1 MKDSIVKRDKL
12 LFTPGPLTTS
22 PTVKQAMLHDAGS
35 WHYEFNA
42 QVRQAREEI
51 LNLAGVTHEKGYEA
65 ILMQGSGTY
74 GVESVLSS
82 AIPQNGKL
90 LVLSNGAYGERMYQ
104 IARTLKL
111 ECAVLRSSEDVRP
124 NLDELRRILDE
135 DARITHV
142 GLIHCETTTGIL
154 NSVNEVA
161 QIVKGAGRRM
171 ILDAMSSFGAIPI
184 DITGNDLDFVITSPN
199 KCLESVPGFSI
210 VIARRQALLEAEGA
224 ARSVSLDLLAQLRSF
239 EANGQFRFTP
249 PTHAILAFIQ
259 ALKELRAEGG
269 PEARLKRYQQNH
281 DVLLKGMRRIGF
293 TSCLAPEVQSCVIT
307 AFYYPK
313 DRNFSFTD
321 FYHRLS
327 DKGFI
332 IYPGKVSRIDS
343 FRIGNIGHLT
353 IGDIEALLKAIELTI
368 HEMGIEMNKSS
379 QCTCP

>member
-1 MKDSIVKRDKL
+1 MKDSIVKKDKL

-42 QVRQAREEI
+42 LVRQAREEI
-51 LNLAGVTHEKGYEA
+51 LSLAGVTREKGYEA

-82 AIPQNGKL
+82 AIPQNGKI
-90 LVLSNGAYGERMYQ
+90 LVLANGAYGERMLQ
-104 IARTLKL
+104 IAKTLKL
-111 ECAVLRSSEDVRP
+111 DNAVLRSSEDARP

-135 DARITHV
+135 DSNITHV
-142 GLIHCETTTGIL
+142 GMIHCETTTGIL
-154 NSVNEVA
+154 NSVDEVA
-161 QIVKGAGRRM
+161 QIVKGAGRRI

-184 DITGNDLDFVITSPN
+184 DIAGNDLDFVITSPN

-210 VIARRQALLEAEGA
+210 VIARRQALLDAEGA

-249 PTHAILAFIQ
+249 PTHAILAFMQ
-259 ALKELRAEGG
+259 ALKELREEGG

-281 DVLLKGMRRIGF
+281 AVLLKGMRQIGF
-293 TSCLAPEVQSCVIT
+293 KSCLAPEVQSCVIT

-313 DRNFSFTD
+313 DRHFSFTD

-353 IGDIEALLKAIELTI
+353 TGDIEALLKAVELTI
-368 HEMGIEMNKSS
+368 HEMGIEMKKSPE
-379 QCTCP
+379 CVCP